1 MELLPQRI
9 RASAQLVQAVLANS
23 NCDCERCT
31 ELRHWLKVNAL
42 DTATTNTIVAC
53 APPRS

>member
-42 DTATTNTIVAC
+42 DTATTSTTVAC